1 MRIIKDADER
11 KNEIL
16 DVAQHLFHEK
26 GYVQTTVEDIMRE
39 CNIAKG
45 TLYYH
50 FKSKEEI
57 LSAVINRQIDLQEEA
72 MKTIAADKE
81 TTAVEK
87 LVQVIQLLAYK
98 GRGTDGFCEHE
109 NAELQ
114 QKSFTRTLFR
124 FAPAM
129 TAIVEEGI
137 QSGEFST
144 PYPRESVELLFCA
157 SQLHDPC
164 VFQWLEEEY
173 NRKIKAFFWML
184 EVTLGISPEAKKRLY
199 ALAHL
204 DEGDA

>member
-1 MRIIKDADER
+1 MRIVKDADER

-16 DVAQHLFHEK
+16 DVAQRLFHEK

-50 FKSKEEI
+50 FKGKEEI
-57 LSAVINRQIDLQEEA
+57 LSAMINRQIDRQEET
-72 MKTIAADKE
+72 MQQIAADK
-81 TTAVEK
+81 TMTAVEK
-87 LVQVIQLLAYK
+87 LIQVIHLLSYK
-98 GRGTDGFCEHE
+98 DRVTDGYSEQE

-124 FAPAM
+124 FAPVM

-137 QSGEFST
+137 QNGEFST

-157 SQLHDPC
+157 SQLCDPC
-164 VFQWLEEEY
+164 VFQWTEEEHG
-173 NRKIKAFFWML
+173 RKKEAFFWML
-184 EVTLGISPEAKKRLY
+184 ELSLGITPEAKRQLY
-199 ALAHL
+199 QLAHL
-204 DEGDA
+204 PMKEE

>member
-1 MRIIKDADER
+1 MRIVKDADER

-16 DVAQHLFHEK
+16 DVAQRLFHEK

-50 FKSKEEI
+50 FKGKEEI
-57 LSAVINRQIDLQEEA
+57 LSAMINRQIDRQEET
-72 MKTIAADKE
+72 MQQIAADK
-81 TTAVEK
+81 TMTAVEK
-87 LVQVIQLLAYK
+87 LIQVIHLLSYK
-98 GRGTDGFCEHE
+98 DRVTDGYSEQE

-124 FAPAM
+124 FAPVM

-137 QSGEFST
+137 QNGEFST

-157 SQLHDPC
+157 SQLCDPC
-164 VFQWLEEEY
+164 VFQWTEEEHD
-173 NRKIKAFFWML
+173 RKKEAFFWML
-184 EVTLGISPEAKKRLY
+184 ELSLGITPEAKRQLY
-199 ALAHL
+199 QLAHL
-204 DEGDA
+204 PMKEE

>member
-1 MRIIKDADER
+1 MRIVKDADER

-16 DVAQHLFHEK
+16 DVAQRLFHEK

-50 FKSKEEI
+50 FKGKEEI
-57 LSAVINRQIDLQEEA
+57 LSAMINRQIDRQEET
-72 MKTIAADKE
+72 MRQIAADK
-81 TTAVEK
+81 TMTAVEK
-87 LVQVIQLLAYK
+87 LIQVIHLLSYK
-98 GRGTDGFCEHE
+98 DRVTDGYSEQE

-137 QSGEFST
+137 QNGEFST

-157 SQLHDPC
+157 SQLCDPC
-164 VFQWLEEEY
+164 VFQWTEEEH
-173 NRKIKAFFWML
+173 NRKKEAFFWML
-184 EVTLGISPEAKKRLY
+184 ELSLGITPEAKRQLY
-199 ALAHL
+199 HLAHL
-204 DEGDA
+204 PMKEE